1 MNNKFMLFTVA
12 MMVLTTLMMCSGNII
27 IGIISLILT
36 YLLAFLGIVSCIINV
51 IEMSSGRVPKG
62 TGEL

>member
-1 MNNKFMLFTVA
+1 MNNKFMLFTAA

-36 YLLAFLGIVSCIINV
+36 YLLAFLGIVSSIINV
-51 IEMSSGRVPKG
+51 IEMSSGRVSKG